1 MTQPD
6 YQRTKEGFEAYLKS
20 RAYTRSSIISRMRI
34 FTIYWEWMARQCVE
48 PEQVSY
54 NDLLLYMKDQQNTGI
69 TQSTVRSYMGVV
81 RHFYEYLIREGQL
94 TANPAADIEV
104 KGVKRRSLYYI
115 LEPHELHQVYNQYP
129 EETHKDKRH
138 KVMLGLIIYQG
149 VRVEELGKMEV
160 KDVKL
165 KEGKITVPGAFNSN
179 SREMQLESHQVMDI
193 YDYVL
198 KVREEIVLMK
208 PSKGRMSQARI
219 DMERLF
225 IGEGGRC
232 FSISNFI
239 TQTMVKVR
247 KMNPNVV
254 NAKQIR
260 TSVIT
265 KWLKMYNLREVQY
278 MAGHR
283 YVSSTEQYLQ
293 NEIEGLKEEVQQFHP
308 LG

>member
-1 MTQPD
+1 MIRSD

-20 RAYTRSSIISRMRI
+20 RAYTRSSITSRMRI
-34 FTIYWEWMARQCVE
+34 FGRYWSWMGKQNVE

-54 NDLLLYMKDQQNTGI
+54 NDLLLYMKDQQKTGVKQ
-69 TQSTVRSYMGVV
+69 TTVRSYLGVIK
-81 RHFYEYLIREGQL
+81 HYYDYLIRENRIN
-94 TANPAADIEV
+94 TNPAADIAV
-104 KGVKRRSLYYI
+104 KGVKRRMLYHI
-115 LEPHELHQVYNQYP
+115 LEPHELHHIYHHYP
-129 EETHKDKRH
+129 EATSKDKRN
-138 KVMLGLIIYQG
+138 KVMLGLLVYQG
-149 VRVEELGKMEV
+149 IRTEELGKLEV

-165 KEGKITVPGAFNSN
+165 KEGKIRIPGAYSSN
-179 SREMQLESHQVMDI
+179 NRELQLEAHQVMDM

-198 KVREEIVLMK
+198 KAREEIIKGK
-208 PSKGRMSQARI
+208 PDRRTQAKV
-219 DMERLF
+219 DTERLF

-232 FSISNFI
+232 FSISGFVH
-239 TQTMVKVR
+239 QTLRKVKPL
-247 KMNPNVV
+247 NPTVL

-260 TSVIT
+260 SSVIT

-283 YVSSTEQYLQ
+283 FVSSTEQYLQ